1 MHVNTYNQNMTMPKN
16 VIDAI
21 ENAFDKEKASVLIN
35 ALKHTLDTLQKK
47 AKDQEVLIKAK
58 IKDEILNGL
67 VTRDVFQSEIKR
79 LEEKIDQ
86 ESEKLVIKI
95 DQKGEEVK
103 NSLIKWLIGFF
114 VAQMAVFFSMIQII
128 K

>member
-1 MHVNTYNQNMTMPKN
+1 MPKN

-21 ENAFDKEKASVLIN
+21 ENAFDQEKASVLIN
-35 ALKHTLDTLQKK
+35 ALKDTLDTLQKK
-47 AKDQEVLIKAK
+47 ARDQEVLIKAK

-103 NSLIKWLIGFF
+103 NSLIKWLIVFF
-114 VAQMAVFFSMIQII
+114 VAQIAVFFSIIQML

>member
-1 MHVNTYNQNMTMPKN
+1 MHVNTYNQDMTMPK
-16 VIDAI
+16 
-21 ENAFDKEKASVLIN
+21 
-35 ALKHTLDTLQKK
+35 
-47 AKDQEVLIKAK
+47 
-58 IKDEILNGL
+58 
-67 VTRDVFQSEIKR
+67 

>member
-1 MHVNTYNQNMTMPKN
+1 MHVNTYNQDMTMPKN

-103 NSLIKWLIGFF
+103 NSLIKWLIVFF
-114 VAQMAVFFSMIQII
+114 VAQIAVFFSIIQML

>member
-1 MHVNTYNQNMTMPKN
+1 MHVNTYNQDMTMPKN

-35 ALKHTLDTLQKK
+35 ALKHTLDTLQK
-47 AKDQEVLIKAK
+47 KAK